1 MAEAG
6 AQDAICGHL
15 GHVLGHLGCH
25 LRSSSAQD
33 TTQMAEDSAS
43 GAIIGHLGHVSP
55 TAKASNWYMV
65 RSASAQRFFGG
76 IVTGSTE

>member
-15 GHVLGHLGCH
+15 GHVLDHLERH

-33 TTQMAEDSAS
+33 TTQIAEDGAS

-55 TAKASNWYMV
+55 TAKASNWYME
-65 RSASAQRFFGG
+65 RSTSAQRYFGG
-76 IVTGSTE
+76 IATGSTE